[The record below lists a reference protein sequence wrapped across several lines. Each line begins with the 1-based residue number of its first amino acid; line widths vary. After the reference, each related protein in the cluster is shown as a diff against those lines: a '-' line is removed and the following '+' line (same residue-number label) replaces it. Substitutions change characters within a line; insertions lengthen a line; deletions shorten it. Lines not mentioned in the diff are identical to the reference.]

1 MDGNQVATDPSLA
14 LELAGASERLE
25 AIDLMVAER
34 CGTSHIQDVVS
45 NLLMILL
52 VLDAG
57 SDVYGAAPSG
67 RSEAIR
73 ALVIESLRIA
83 GLAEPG
89 IASGMGAIGDL
100 AAAVGMPEL
109 LASIVADQDR
119 GMACTRQP
127 RD

>member
-1 MDGNQVATDPSLA
+1 MDSNQVAKNPSLV
-14 LELAGASERLE
+14 LEVTGASERLE

-34 CGTSHIQDVVS
+34 CGTSQVQDVVS

-57 SDVYGAAPSG
+57 SDVCDAAPSS

-83 GLAEPG
+83 GLAESG
-89 IASGMGAIGDL
+89 IASGIGAIGDL

-119 GMACTRQP
+119 GMACTRRP